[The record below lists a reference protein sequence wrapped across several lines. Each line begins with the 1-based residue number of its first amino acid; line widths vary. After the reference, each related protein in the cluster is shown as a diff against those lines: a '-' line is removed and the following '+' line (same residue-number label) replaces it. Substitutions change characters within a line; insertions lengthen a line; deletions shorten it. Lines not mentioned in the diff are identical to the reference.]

1 MGSNIKITN
10 ELEDYINN
18 HSYKLNPIQR
28 EIIKHNETLGDKKK
42 MQISLIQCFFL
53 HLIIKLYNPNKILEI
68 GTFTGLSTLTMG
80 LAMNKDSNLTAID
93 KNKET
98 SEIAKN
104 FFNKANLESKINLL
118 VKNASDG
125 LDELFKNKEIFDL
138 VFIDADKQ
146 NYIDYFEK
154 SLRMLKT
161 SGIIITDNVLWY
173 GDVVDESKNDKLTTK
188 IREFNSFI
196 DKDNRVENMI
206 LPIGDGLSICIKL

>member
-10 ELEDYINN
+10 ELENYINN

-28 EIIKHNETLGDKKK
+28 EIIKHNETLGNKKK
-42 MQISLIQCFFL
+42 MQISLSQCFFL
-53 HLIIKLYNPNKILEI
+53 HLIIKLYKPNKILEI
-68 GTFTGLSTLTMG
+68 GTFTGLSALTMG

-98 SEIAKN
+98 SEIAKI

-138 VFIDADKQ
+138 VFIDADKE

-154 SLRMLKT
+154 SLRMLKK

-173 GDVVDESKNDKLTTK
+173 GDVVDGSKNDKLTTK

-196 DKDNRVENMI
+196 NKDNRVENMI
-206 LPIGDGLSICIKL
+206 LPIGDGLSICRKL

>member
-10 ELEDYINN
+10 ELENYINN

-42 MQISLIQCFFL
+42 MQISLSQCFFL
-53 HLIIKLYNPNKILEI
+53 HLIIKLCKPNKILEI
-68 GTFTGLSTLTMG
+68 GTFTGLSALTMG

-125 LDELFKNKEIFDL
+125 LDELIKNKENFDL

>member
-10 ELEDYINN
+10 ELENYINN

-53 HLIIKLYNPNKILEI
+53 HLIIKLYKPNKILEI
-68 GTFTGLSTLTMG
+68 GTFTGLSALTMG
-80 LAMNKDSNLTAID
+80 LAMNKGSNLIAID

-138 VFIDADKQ
+138 VFIDADKE

-154 SLRMLKT
+154 SLRMLKK

-206 LPIGDGLSICIKL
+206 LPIGDGLSICRKL

>member
-10 ELEDYINN
+10 ELENYINN

-42 MQISLIQCFFL
+42 MQISLSQCFFL
-53 HLIIKLYNPNKILEI
+53 HLIIKLCKPNKILEI
-68 GTFTGLSTLTMG
+68 GTFTGLSALTMG

-138 VFIDADKQ
+138 VFIDADKE
-146 NYIDYFEK
+146 NYKNYFEK
-154 SLRMLKT
+154 SLRMLKK

-206 LPIGDGLSICIKL
+206 LPIGDGLSICRKL

>member
-1 MGSNIKITN
+1 MSSNIKITN
-10 ELEDYINN
+10 ELENYINN

-53 HLIIKLYNPNKILEI
+53 HLIIKLYKPNKILDI
-68 GTFTGLSTLTMG
+68 GTFTGLSALTMG

-125 LDELFKNKEIFDL
+125 LDELFKNKEIYDL
-138 VFIDADKQ
+138 VFIDADKE

-154 SLRMLKT
+154 SLRMLKK

-206 LPIGDGLSICIKL
+206 LPIGDGLSICRKL

>member
-10 ELEDYINN
+10 ELENYINN

-53 HLIIKLYNPNKILEI
+53 HLIIKLYKPNKILEI
-68 GTFTGLSTLTMG
+68 GTFTGLSALTMG
-80 LAMNKDSNLTAID
+80 LAMNKGSNLIAID

-138 VFIDADKQ
+138 VFIDADKE

-154 SLRMLKT
+154 SLRMLKK

-173 GDVVDESKNDKLTTK
+173 GDVVDGSKNDKLTTK

-196 DKDNRVENMI
+196 NKDNRVENMI
-206 LPIGDGLSICIKL
+206 LPIGDGLSICRKL

>member
-10 ELEDYINN
+10 ELENYINN

-53 HLIIKLYNPNKILEI
+53 HLIIKLYKPNKILEI
-68 GTFTGLSTLTMG
+68 GTFTGLSALTMG

-98 SEIAKN
+98 SEIAKI

-138 VFIDADKQ
+138 VFIDADKE

-154 SLRMLKT
+154 SLRMLKK

-173 GDVVDESKNDKLTTK
+173 GDVVDGSKNDKLTTK

-206 LPIGDGLSICIKL
+206 LPIGDGLSICRKL

>member
-42 MQISLIQCFFL
+42 MQISLSQCFFL
-53 HLIIKLYNPNKILEI
+53 HLIIKLYKPNKILEI
-68 GTFTGLSTLTMG
+68 GTFTGLSALTMG

-125 LDELFKNKEIFDL
+125 LDELFKNKEIYDL
-138 VFIDADKQ
+138 VFIDADKE

-154 SLRMLKT
+154 SLRMLKK

-206 LPIGDGLSICIKL
+206 LPIGDGLSICRKL

>member
-10 ELEDYINN
+10 ELENYINN

-53 HLIIKLYNPNKILEI
+53 HLIIKLYKPNKILEI
-68 GTFTGLSTLTMG
+68 GTFTGLSALTMG
-80 LAMNKDSNLTAID
+80 LAMNKGSNLIAID

-125 LDELFKNKEIFDL
+125 LDELFKNKENFDL
-138 VFIDADKQ
+138 VFIDADKE

-154 SLRMLKT
+154 SLRMLKK

-206 LPIGDGLSICIKL
+206 LPIGDGLSICRKL